1 MRFPRTNRSRL
12 AIACLAAALWGS
24 AALAKV
30 DVTLDAD
37 TLNELLPAMA
47 PKQVKV
53 ALTQGRA
60 VTILLQNL
68 RVTGFDPSEG
78 GNQEGYILT
87 SLLLKI
93 PELNFEVPLEPRLSL
108 QVDEKEGVKHA
119 YLRFERVPL
128 QLPLGTIDV
137 AALLPRLPL
146 LADTAWNL
154 ASSGGNVRVRTILKE
169 ARMGAKFLRLTF
181 DVDAKPT
188 S

>member
-1 MRFPRTNRSRL
+1 MGFPRTSVCRF
-12 AIACLAAALWGS
+12 AIACLAAALLCS
-24 AALAKV
+24 TALAKV

-37 TLNELLPAMA
+37 SLNELLPAMA

-53 ALTQGRA
+53 TLTQGRA
-60 VTILLQNL
+60 VTILLQDL

-78 GNQEGYILT
+78 DKQEGYILT
-87 SLLLKI
+87 SLRLEI
-93 PELNFEVPLEPRLSL
+93 PELGFGTPLEPRLSL
-108 QVDEKEGVKHA
+108 QVDEKDGVKRA
-119 YLRFERVPL
+119 YLKFEKVPL

-181 DVDAKPT
+181 DVDAKPV